1 MLRHDAR
8 AASENDPSEQRTD
21 QRVADANPR
30 GSDAVF
36 PAELTG
42 VADKDNGGEVRRTVS
57 ECGQPR
63 ADRAAAED
71 EAVDIGGLPASVQA
85 DANEHGEVHE

>member
-8 AASENDPSEQRTD
+8 AASENDPSEQRT
-21 QRVADANPR
+21 DANPR

-42 VADKDNGGEVRRTVS
+42 VADKDDGGEVRRTVS
-57 ECGQPR
+57 ECGQPW

-71 EAVDIGGLPASVQA
+71 EAVDIGGVPAAVQA